1 MKKTNLI
8 RLLVLLGVFIASI
21 NTAWADNGDFYNM
34 CIKYSFEGGDDVD
47 VEGDDN
53 NTGVSTD
60 AGTLTSG
67 SLTLTGIYLKCW
79 DDWGANYKSSGGQLW
94 YTNKGGS
101 NQYINS
107 GFTRSGK
114 NGNNYEYQ
122 NSSPGLTIASYNE
135 ASGSYAFECWGQT
148 WGWGDR
154 YFPKS
159 QGHYVINYKIAPP
172 AVNGGDFTIT
182 SPYSEGGT
190 GEDEDHPML
199 ITNGRTTATF
209 IVTASKAHTD
219 ANSVLCV
226 SFDNGSNWSTG
237 ANASATTVTS
247 GSKTVSSDV
256 RSFVVK
262 VKFRNSSDATLES
275 ATTVSKT
282 FYYKEQP
289 AGIYITAGSNGQV
302 GTDGNTWSSS
312 AEYSPITL
320 GNSYSIYAKANS
332 YYHFVDWETDNE
344 NSTIADDDD
353 ASTTI
358 SVTSGAVTNVTAN
371 FAETMSTLSTA
382 CSYNVGNPSYS
393 APSVSGSA
401 TTVGRITTRTI
412 TAASPSTGYR
422 FTGWTITNGARTDGG
437 GETAN
442 PITVRSNGD
451 GETVTVTANYAEDLT
466 SPWTLKGGTNLTGNN
481 WSTAYAMTKK
491 TGHSTESVAYY
502 TLNITST
509 NSGISGSADNWS
521 FKLNNGSWYGLAADG
536 DSYWWTS
543 STSANQPL
551 STSGKNIQLC
561 PNALGEYEVKVDWSS
576 GNKVTVSFPTAYAVN
591 FSRGTV
597 IGTNGSVSATYSSV
611 AFSSGTKVQ
620 SGKTVTLTAPAAK
633 EGYTYRGWY
642 STNTADPSSPAT
654 NRYTDNSSYSPTV
667 SAAITAY
674 ACYTINNH
682 TITHSDA
689 SHGSYTIKVG
699 DASAVST
706 NTTSDYNKTITLSA
720 TADDGYHFTGW
731 TVSKA
736 GGGTVTP
743 SSSASAN
750 PATFSMPDDNV
761 TITAT
766 FAANT
771 YTITLDDNGGGS
783 GSGSATVSFDNNNYS
798 VSPVTVPTRTGYI
811 FGGYFGDGVYFDEDT
826 QLIDE
831 DGAWIASAGDGYYTD
846 ASKNWVYVGNKTI
859 YAKWTPISFTIRY
872 NANGGTGSMDDQT
885 AQYEVENTLDGKNSF
900 IDVNRFTAPTGYIY
914 SPAHPW
920 NTSADGT
927 GTDIDA
933 ATYQSTL
940 TSTNGATVNLYAQW
954 SGRFA
959 LKANYDGG
967 VDGYFRIHYN
977 TSIIETLNTLYPTRY
992 GYLCDG
998 YYTTDEDGTKV
1009 LNGDGTVVEGN
1020 VSGYVT
1026 GGKWTYKGTQDFYA
1040 YWSQIKYDLTFDGN
1054 DCAAYVG
1061 TATGSKASM
1070 DDVEYEE
1077 MVDLTPGTLARTGY
1091 TFAGWSKTACATSPT
1106 YVMDSWNHISATDG
1120 DDVTLYAVWTPIT
1133 YTISFNGQ
1141 GAYYV
1146 GESSRPIRFGDDYG
1160 TRNGYTSSLPTAL
1173 RTGYDFQGWYTRPNG
1188 AGTHITDET
1197 QLTTAADHTLY
1208 AHWTKANRVYFYN
1221 NMGWENVYVTWDAT
1235 WNYENADKGAGSM
1248 GKTQEAMTHIY
1259 GTNVWYKDIPSSV
1272 LASWKYNI
1280 AFTSVSM
1287 PDYANFDK
1295 GQAVFRRDFDSDAT
1309 MFVPKPNDEYKYTK
1323 NKHDDEPGT
1332 VYYSTA
1338 QEVDHNDKDEET
1350 NYRYQ
1355 NGYWIRYEQL
1365 QSAYTV
1371 KGSWAWDDDH
1381 YVERY
1386 SLNDSVYLFTIRN
1399 LEANHDY
1406 YFNLYKHC
1414 TTSNNYSSVFK
1425 ANSNITSVNCT
1436 DMLFSAAYADNSDT
1450 KITTTVAGDYTFK
1463 FLFSKLGEVKLTVE
1477 YPCSV
1482 GDYKVVSGWNDGSA
1496 KTFDSEVIRAK
1507 ASTKDTI
1514 SVFVHHGQSPTLTI
1528 QKCTGISAG
1537 VATWANIATGA
1548 SINLGDVT
1556 KSGVYNFEINQPA
1569 SGDPTG
1575 SFIEEYDGEFYIR
1588 TDSAHGGW
1596 DFYKQYPENR
1606 MTYSQYSMT
1615 QTLSA
1620 PFSHYYCRY
1629 YSTHHADIT
1638 FAVATDY
1645 SPNISGVMIGDDM
1658 IGGVG
1663 NRTLPEDHP
1672 ANIRFYWNHETNA
1685 MGRSYLKSAQGSGNK
1700 RYLVL
1705 HGYDNKLL
1713 DASGNTIAGE
1723 GAGADQ
1729 IHANEI
1735 LLGDS
1740 ANWVYGIKIQA
1751 QPGAKV
1757 SLIAKY
1763 NGVDRYLIGGA
1774 DSYETILGGEGTGKY
1789 EMKVVYD
1796 FKTNRLMTAWVPTLG
1811 GITDQLVDVDVMI
1824 ERQYQGGGSTITF
1837 TKATEESEPGSL
1849 TAKRIIGALKMDY
1862 TDLVGNVASW
1872 TPTTRAKLM
1881 YFVSFPF
1888 DVNVSD
1894 IFGLNSAYGEAYV
1907 VQFYNGAKRAEK
1919 GFFEGDGTTTFWED
1933 MPADSIMYANQ
1944 GYCVVLDNE
1953 YFNGDIGNIWENKTY
1968 GGSVY
1973 LYFPSASREIGAISS
1988 STKTITLPTHECKIN
2003 RTFNGGK
2010 LNHKFTD
2017 SNWNIMGIPIFQNH
2031 TGDATAGTPGAIF
2044 THDKAPTD
2052 TTGFD
2057 EFGYFYQWA
2066 TDKSYT
2072 VTSAVGFTF
2081 LPMHSYMVQYAGNV
2095 SFTGAGP
2102 DVPASVA
2109 PRRIPMEENYKM
2121 ELQVLNANEEMLNR
2135 TYVELRENAVDSFAL
2150 NEDLFMVTNKHAVN
2164 VYTYAGTY
2172 DVSANVMS
2180 IDNHIIPMGVIVN
2193 QAGTY
2198 TFTMPSNFSGT
2209 VTLID
2214 TQADTRTNLA
2224 LSDYTVTLQKG
2235 TFNERFFL
2243 EIDLNQAPTAID
2255 GVEGGSLKD
2264 GNAHKFI
2271 ENGVMYILRDGN
2283 LYDARGNRVK

>member
-1 MKKTNLI
+1 MKNSNLLNRLLSYSHEKQSPQRFGRYAVMLLMLLTLGVGQMWAVPGFYQGNIYFDKSGWTTNSSYIYFVVGKQKWDDNYSSVYILNTTISNTQLVKGWCSNGGWWNGMTHFGVIGSGSTVNSGSWDPTNLTAYSHYTGNNSSVDI
-8 RLLVLLGVFIASI
+8 NNSEHPFLCTKAS
-21 NTAWADNGDFYNM
+21 ASNGAALTISEKDDLSGLNYTLTM
-34 CIKYSFEGGDDVD
+34 KYA
-47 VEGDDN
+47 
-53 NTGVSTD
+53 VSTNG
-60 AGTLTSG
+60 GTPAELTSG
-67 SLTLTGIYLKCW
+67 YVPATITVST
-79 DDWGANYKSSGGQLW
+79 YK
-94 YTNKGGS
+94 
-101 NQYINS
+101 
-107 GFTRSGK
+107 FT
-114 NGNNYEYQ
+114 NNY
-122 NSSPGLTIASYNE
+122 NAVSSSSLADALT
-135 ASGSYAFECWGQT
+135 
-148 WGWGDR
+148 
-154 YFPKS
+154 K
-159 QGHYVINYKIAPP
+159 
-172 AVNGGDFTIT
+172 
-182 SPYSEGGT
+182 
-190 GEDEDHPML
+190 
-199 ITNGRTTATF
+199 
-209 IVTASKAHTD
+209 
-219 ANSVLCV
+219 
-226 SFDNGSNWSTG
+226 NGSNYSST
-237 ANASATTVTS
+237 A
-247 GSKTVSSDV
+247 
-256 RSFVVK
+256 
-262 VKFRNSSDATLES
+262 DAAHT
-275 ATTVSKT
+275 
-282 FYYKEQP
+282 
-289 AGIYITAGSNGQV
+289 
-302 GTDGNTWSSS
+302 
-312 AEYSPITL
+312 
-320 GNSYSIYAKANS
+320 
-332 YYHFVDWETDNE
+332 
-344 NSTIADDDD
+344 
-353 ASTTI
+353 ASTTFAVSSVDDDYTFLGWYTSESSGEPLSTNTSYTTYLPTANATIYARFSHENKHTVTINRYCTSTSSLINSTSEKIGEITYSEISAPVISGYTFANWSYENGI
-358 SVTSGAVTNVTAN
+358 SVKSGDNTSSNPIHVK
-371 FAETMSTLSTA
+371 TLS
-382 CSYNVGNPSYS
+382 
-393 APSVSGSA
+393 SG
-401 TTVGRITTRTI
+401 TYTL
-412 TAASPSTGYR
+412 
-422 FTGWTITNGARTDGG
+422 
-437 GETAN
+437 
-442 PITVRSNGD
+442 
-451 GETVTVTANYAEDLT
+451 TANYTEDLT
-466 SPWTLKGGTNLTGNN
+466 STWYLLGNN
-481 WSTAYAMTKK
+481 TAVFPGASTWNTHSSNMLRKASGSSTGSVGSLTINVK
-491 TGHSTESVAYY
+491 TALPGSGSESTYQCKVY
-502 TLNITST
+502 
-509 NSGISGSADNWS
+509 NSGASTWWGWNKDGHYWINSSNHADIVLKNQT
-521 FKLNNGSWYGLAADG
+521 NNELYFIPD
-536 DSYWWTS
+536 
-543 STSANQPL
+543 
-551 STSGKNIQLC
+551 
-561 PNALGEYEVKVDWSS
+561 ALGEYTFTVDWSDAS
-576 GNKVTVSFPTAYAVN
+576 NPELDITWPTSYAVN

-597 IGTNGSVSATYSSV
+597 NGTNGSVSATYSSET
-611 AFSSGTKVQ
+611 FSTGTKVQ

-642 STNTADPSSPAT
+642 STNTANPASPAT
-654 NRYTDNSSYSPTV
+654 NRYTDQTNYTPTV

-731 TVSKA
+731 TISKA

-771 YTITLDDNGGGS
+771 YTITLDDDGGSS
-783 GSGSATVSFDNNNYS
+783 GSGSATVTFDDNNYS
-798 VSPVTVPTRTGYI
+798 VSPVAVPTRTGYI
-811 FGGYFGDGVYFDEDT
+811 FGGYYTSALGDQIIDDE
-826 QLIDE
+826 
-831 DGAWIASAGDGYYTD
+831 GAWVASAGSGYYTD

-859 YAKWTPISFTIRY
+859 YAKWTPISFTIHY
-872 NANGGTGSMDDQT
+872 DANGGTGSMSDQT
-885 AQYEVENTLDGKNSF
+885 AQYEVESSLDGKNSYILTNGF
-900 IDVNRFTAPTGYIY
+900 SAPTGYGVY
-914 SPAHPW
+914 YPSHPW

-954 SGRFA
+954 CGRFA

-967 VDGYFRIHYN
+967 ANGYFRVHYN
-977 TSIIETLNTLYPTRY
+977 TAIIEALTTLYPTRY

-998 YYTTDEDGTKV
+998 YYTAAEDGTKV
-1009 LNGDGTVVEGN
+1009 LNGDGTVVAGN

-1026 GGKWTYKGTQDFYA
+1026 GGKWTYKGDQDFYA
-1040 YWSQIKYDLTFDGN
+1040 YWSEIHYSLTFDGN

-1070 DDVEYEE
+1070 ADVTYEE
-1077 MVDLTPGTLARTGY
+1077 YVDLTPGTLARTGY
-1091 TFAGWSKTACATSPT
+1091 TFAGWSKDAGDTSPD
-1106 YVMDSWNHISATDG
+1106 YVMDSWHHISHTDG
-1120 DDVTLYAVWTPIT
+1120 EAVTLYAVWTPIT

-1146 GESSRPIRFGDDYG
+1146 GESSRPIHYGDNYG
-1160 TRNGYTSSLPTAL
+1160 TRNGSSSSLPTAL

-1235 WNYENADKGAGSM
+1235 WNYEDADLGAGSK
-1248 GKTQEAMTHIY
+1248 GKTQETMTHIA
-1259 GTNVWYKDIPSSV
+1259 GTKVWYKDIPSSV

-1309 MFVPKPNDEYKYTK
+1309 MFVPKPNDEHKYTK
-1323 NKHDDEPGT
+1323 NKHHDEPGT
-1332 VYYSTA
+1332 VYYSTD
-1338 QEVDHNDKDEET
+1338 QEVDKDGSGNPT
-1350 NYRYQ
+1350 NYRYK

-1399 LEANHDY
+1399 LSANTDY

-1414 TTSNNYSSVFK
+1414 TTSDNYSSVFK
-1425 ANSNITSVNCT
+1425 ANSNITSANCT
-1436 DMLFSAAYADNSDT
+1436 NVVFSAEFADNSDT

-1477 YPCSV
+1477 YPYSV

-1507 ASTKDTI
+1507 ASTKDTL
-1514 SVFVHHGQSPTLTI
+1514 SVFVHYGQSPTLTI
-1528 QKCTGISAG
+1528 QKCTGITAG
-1537 VATWANIATGA
+1537 VATWANLATGA
-1548 SINLGDVT
+1548 SIGLGDVT

-1596 DFYKQYPENR
+1596 DFYKQYPESR
-1606 MTYSQYSMT
+1606 LTFSEYSMT

-1629 YSTHHADIT
+1629 YATHHADIT

-1663 NRTLPEDHP
+1663 NRTLPEGNP

-1685 MGRSYLKSAQGSGNK
+1685 TGRSYLKSAQGAGNK

-1713 DASGNTIAGE
+1713 DEGGNTIAGE
-1723 GAGADQ
+1723 GSGADQ

-1763 NGVDRYLIGGA
+1763 NGVDRYLIGAA
-1774 DSYETILGGEGTGKY
+1774 DKYETILGGEGSGKY

-1811 GITDQLVDVDVMI
+1811 GITDQLTDVDVMI
-1824 ERQYQGGGSTITF
+1824 ERQYQGGGTTITF

-1849 TAKRIIGALKMDY
+1849 SAKRIIGALKMDY

-1872 TPTTRAKLM
+1872 TPTTREKLM

-1933 MPADSIMYANQ
+1933 LPADSIMYANE

-1973 LYFPSASREIGAISS
+1973 LYFPSASKEIGAISS
-1988 STKTITLPTHECKIN
+1988 STKTITLPEHECKIN
-2003 RTFNGGK
+2003 RTFNAGK
-2010 LNHKFTD
+2010 LNHKYTD

-2031 TGDATAGTPGAIF
+2031 TGDGTSGTPGAIF
-2044 THDKAPTD
+2044 THDKAPAD
-2052 TTGFD
+2052 TTDFD
-2057 EFGYFYQWA
+2057 EFGYFYKWN

-2072 VTSAVGFTF
+2072 VRSAVGFTF
-2081 LPMHSYMVQYAGNV
+2081 LPMHSYMVQYAGDV

-2102 DVPASVA
+2102 DVPTPVA
-2109 PRRIPMEENYKM
+2109 ARKTPMEENYTID
-2121 ELQVLNANEEMLNR
+2121 LQVLNANEEMLNR
-2135 TYVELRENAVDSFAL
+2135 TYVELREYAVDTFAL

-2180 IDNHIIPMGVIVN
+2180 IDNHIVPMGVIVN

-2214 TQADTRTNLA
+2214 TQAGTRTNLA
-2224 LSDYTVTLQKG
+2224 LGDYTVTLQKG
-2235 TFNERFFL
+2235 TFNERFLL
-2243 EIDLNQAPTAID
+2243 EINISQMATAID

-2264 GNAHKFI
+2264 GKAHKFI
-2271 ENGVMYILRDGN
+2271 MNNMLYILKDGVI
-2283 LYDARGNRVK
+2283 YDARGNRVQ